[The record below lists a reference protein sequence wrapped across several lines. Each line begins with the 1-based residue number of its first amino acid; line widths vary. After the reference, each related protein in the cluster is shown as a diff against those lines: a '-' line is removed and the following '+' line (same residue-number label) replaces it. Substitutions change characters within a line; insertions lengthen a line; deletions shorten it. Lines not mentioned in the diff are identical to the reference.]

1 MFSLTEAQQQARA
14 LLNSFI
20 FTLLFGGS
28 RSGKTFI
35 IIRNIVMR
43 ALKEPNSRHAIF
55 RQTRKDL
62 KESIWLDTFPKVLK
76 LCFPGVVP
84 YSNEQDFYVK
94 FTNGSEI
101 WFGYL
106 DDNKRADNVL
116 GKEYNTIYLN
126 EISEMSYKSFAKVQ
140 TRLSLKNGLINK
152 LYADCNPPGK
162 WHWGYKVFIEKIE
175 PITKNP
181 LSNPKNY
188 GYMLMNPMDN
198 MANLP
203 QNYLDILENLPEDEK
218 NRFLLGLWVEG
229 ISGGIYTKEMA
240 LAEQEERITT
250 VAYNSDFWVY
260 TVWDIGIDDSTAIWF
275 VQFIGDKINLI
286 RYYQNN
292 NEAMPH
298 YLAQM
303 QKYKE
308 QYGYNYG
315 TIFLPHDGRN
325 REWIGGKSRKDAIE
339 EKGYK
344 VEVYSATEITEGIN
358 AVKMIF
364 NKCYFDK
371 TNCEEGI
378 SALSNY
384 RRKEDAIKLTYS
396 TEPVHDW
403 ASHGSDAFRLIP
415 LVYRDKL
422 KETVGYK
429 KEQEAQQRSLQY
441 ATIKRNNLNDVSKWG

>member
-1 MFSLTEAQQQARA
+1 MFVLTTAQNAARKI
-14 LLNSFI
+14 LNTCIFI
-20 FTLLFGGS
+20 LLFGGS

-62 KESIWLDTFPKVLK
+62 KEAIWLDTFPKVLK
-76 LCFPGVVP
+76 LCFDGVVP
-84 YSNEQDFYVK
+84 TANEQDLYVK
-94 FTNGSEI
+94 FKNGSEI

-126 EISEMSYKSFAKVQ
+126 EISEISYKSFAKAQ
-140 TRLSLKNGLINK
+140 TRLSLKNGLVNK

-175 PITKNP
+175 PITKNA
-181 LSNPKNY
+181 LVNPESY
-188 GYMLMNPMDN
+188 GYMLMNPQDN
-198 MANLP
+198 MQNLP
-203 QNYLDILENLPEDEK
+203 QNYLDILQNLPEDEK

-240 LAEQEERITT
+240 TVEQEGRIK
-250 VAYNSDFWVY
+250 VVPFNPDFWVY
-260 TVWDIGIDDSTAIWF
+260 TFWDLGIDDSTAIWF
-275 VQFIGDKINLI
+275 VQFIRDKIHLI

-298 YLAQM
+298 YIEQLV
-303 QKYKE
+303 KYKE

-358 AVKMIF
+358 AVKMIYS
-364 NKCYFDK
+364 KCYFDK
-371 TNCEEGI
+371 SNCEEGI

-396 TEPVHDW
+396 NEPVHDW

-415 LVYRDKL
+415 IAYRAKL
-422 KETVGYK
+422 SETVDQ
-429 KEQEAQQRSLQY
+429 KEKDEAFKRTLQY
-441 ATIKRNNLNDVSKWG
+441 ETMKRNNLNDVSKWG